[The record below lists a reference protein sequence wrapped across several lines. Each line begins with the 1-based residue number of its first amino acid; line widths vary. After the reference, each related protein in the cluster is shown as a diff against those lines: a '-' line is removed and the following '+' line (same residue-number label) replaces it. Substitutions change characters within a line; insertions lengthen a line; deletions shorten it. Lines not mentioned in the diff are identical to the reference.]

1 MVPVYMPDLS
11 IYVHVAFIGRAFTLF
26 KHRPYT
32 GKYNLW
38 PRCMR
43 DLYLELHSQHS
54 DHEWSHLG
62 VEGQHGTQKC

>member
-26 KHRPYT
+26 KHRPDTDRY
-32 GKYNLW
+32 GLW

-43 DLYLELHSQHS
+43 DLYLELHKKHS
-54 DHEWSHLG
+54 DHEWSHLS